1 MNEDELIK
9 KYGLDIEV
17 LKKEQTKLAK
27 GINVKD
33 AMDFSFAS
41 TFGAV
46 ESMLINN
53 QIISVI
59 IICDRAGE
67 ISEQQYFLDKLRFPY
82 LNEFRSFRELPS
94 VIGAFNKLSNKP
106 DVVFIRGHGITH
118 PRLGIASHFSL
129 LTNIPAIGIAE
140 SLFDCD
146 KVDKLNIVRDGKI
159 VGKAFQSKQGS
170 NPLFIS
176 SGNNIS
182 LETSYNFVKEF
193 IKPPHKLPEPLY
205 LAHRYARDVREELR
219 I

>member
-1 MNEDELIK
+1 MNEGELIK

-17 LKKEQTKLAK
+17 LKKEQIKLAK
-27 GINVKD
+27 SIEVKD
-33 AMDFSFAS
+33 SVDFSFAS
-41 TFGAV
+41 MFGAV
-46 ESMLINN
+46 ESVLINN

-59 IICDRAGE
+59 IICDREGE
-67 ISEQQYFLDKLRFPY
+67 IAEQQYFLDKLRFPY

-106 DVVFIRGHGITH
+106 DVVFIKGHGITH
-118 PRLGIASHFSL
+118 PRFGIASHFSL

-146 KVDKLNIVRDGKI
+146 KIDKLNIMKEEKI
-159 VGKAFQSKQGS
+159 VGKVLQSKLGS

-176 SGNNIS
+176 PGGKIS
-182 LETSYNFVKEF
+182 LETSYNLAKEF
-193 IKPPHKLPEPLY
+193 IRPPHKLPEPLH

-219 I
+219 M